1 MERCVAVEK
10 RGTGSAA
17 LGKGLLFT
25 GETLH
30 IYLLMFRSVPF
41 IYNEEVRSTNEV
53 VMVSGAEATETR
65 NIFCKG

>member
-1 MERCVAVEK
+1 MFRVVCLAVAK
-10 RGTGSAA
+10 RYTDSGA

-30 IYLLMFRSVPF
+30 IYLLMFRSVSF

-53 VMVSGAEATETR
+53 VMVEWRGDR
-65 NIFCKG
+65 DWDQDF